1 MELTV
6 TLEIKP
12 YAYEF
17 KGRTVKALNAY
28 VNGEYLTGV
37 GFVTEPFL
45 EQALI
50 ELAKETAIEGISNVK
65 LKIKTPKKLP
75 LQVQSE
81 LYHKYMYDGLF
92 KDITF
97 LT

>member
-6 TLEIKP
+6 TLEIKQET
-12 YAYEF
+12 YEH
-17 KGRTVKALNAY
+17 KGRTVQELNAY

-37 GFVTEPFL
+37 GFVTIPFL
-45 EQALI
+45 EKALT
-50 ELAKETAIEGISNVK
+50 ELARETVIEGISNLT

-75 LQVQSE
+75 LEVQSG
-81 LYHKYMYDGLF
+81 LYHKYMYDEVF
-92 KDITF
+92 KDIIF